1 MSEWQV
7 FPVVAGEPGRVGRVA
22 IFGSPLTLDALRRLI
37 GDPFTEDE
45 A

>member
-7 FPVVAGEPGRVGRVA
+7 FPVVAGEPGRVGSVA
-22 IFGSPLTLDALRRLI
+22 IFGDRIDPETLRRNI